1 MLSAKKKI
9 ARNHREGTLASVFLL
24 LLLSCACVTPI
35 DATAAGMNLKQFN
48 FYSTRRVN
56 CLLVEKRQPGL
67 GSQTPP
73 KKKRKREKKRRERG
87 RIFCDTSAH
96 HNKNVPS
103 RVDESSSRRRSET
116 KFYREREKTFLFFY
130 DAEKGKRKTKES
142 ARVRFLFFLE
152 REREREERDSFVV
165 VVSLTSFTSSSPG
178 HHP

>member
-1 MLSAKKKI
+1 MRRRRS
-9 ARNHREGTLASVFLL
+9 RETTGRERSRLFFCCCCRVRALHQF
-24 LLLSCACVTPI
+24 

-73 KKKRKREKKRRERG
+73 KKKRQREKKRRER
-87 RIFCDTSAH
+87 RIFCDTSARYAIT
-96 HNKNVPS
+96 KMFL
-103 RVDESSSRRRSET
+103 RVDES
-116 KFYREREKTFLFFY
+116 FFY
-130 DAEKGKRKTKES
+130 SFTTQKRGKGRQKR
-142 ARVRFLFFLE
+142 ARVSVSFSLF
-152 REREREERDSFVV
+152 REREERDSFVV

>member
-9 ARNHREGTLASVFLL
+9 ARNHREGTLASVFL

-67 GSQTPP
+67 VANAS
-73 KKKRKREKKRRERG
+73 KKEEKKREKREERG
-87 RIFCDTSAH
+87 GYFVTQVH
-96 HNKNVPS
+96 TNKNVPS

-152 REREREERDSFVV
+152 REREERDSFVV

>member
-1 MLSAKKKI
+1 MRRRRS
-9 ARNHREGTLASVFLL
+9 RETTGRERSRLFFCCCCRVRALHQF
-24 LLLSCACVTPI
+24 

-56 CLLVEKRQPGL
+56 LSFGRKKTAWL
-67 GSQTPP
+67 G
-73 KKKRKREKKRRERG
+73 RKRLQKRREKEKKRNERG

-103 RVDESSSRRRSET
+103 RRRIVVQKKKRD
-116 KFYREREKTFLFFY
+116 KVLQRERENFFILLRRRKGEKEDKRESACPFPFLF
-130 DAEKGKRKTKES
+130 
-142 ARVRFLFFLE
+142 
-152 REREREERDSFVV
+152 REREERDSFVV

>member
-9 ARNHREGTLASVFLL
+9 ARNHREGTLASVFL

-73 KKKRKREKKRRERG
+73 KKKRKREKKRRER
-87 RIFCDTSAH
+87 RIFCVTQVH
-96 HNKNVPS
+96 TNKNVPS
-103 RVDESSSRRRSET
+103 RRRIVVQKKKRD
-116 KFYREREKTFLFFY
+116 KVLQRERETFLFFY

-142 ARVRFLFFLE
+142 ARVRFLFFF
-152 REREREERDSFVV
+152 EREREERDSFVV